1 MQQNFDLKQQQ
12 LTTINF
18 NTHFQ
23 LWLQV
28 MNELKQLMKTISLTE
43 QELAKLEG
51 RIDSLF
57 ERLI

>member
-18 NTHFQ
+18 NTHSQ

>member
-18 NTHFQ
+18 NTHSQ

-28 MNELKQLMKTISLTE
+28 MNELKQLMKTISLAK

>member
-18 NTHFQ
+18 NTHSQ

-57 ERLI
+57 ERRI